1 MVSFVSVFVVVFA
14 VVDSSFF
21 FSAVVSAFVAAVYLA
36 VVGFGEWFSAVGT
49 FCFGVFDFNFHRY
62 RLRLS

>member
-1 MVSFVSVFVVVFA
+1 MYSVFVFCVVFVVVF
-14 VVDSSFF
+14 SSFF
-21 FSAVVSAFVAAVYLA
+21 FSAVVSAFITAVYLA
-36 VVGFGEWFSAVGT
+36 VVGFGEWFSAVST